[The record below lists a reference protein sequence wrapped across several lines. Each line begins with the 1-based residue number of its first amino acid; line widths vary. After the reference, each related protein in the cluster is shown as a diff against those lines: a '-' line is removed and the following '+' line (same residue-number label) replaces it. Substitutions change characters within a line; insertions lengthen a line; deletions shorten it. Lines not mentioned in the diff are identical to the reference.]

1 MTIKFSKKASTD
13 IEAIWKFTFERWSK
27 EQADRY
33 VNLLFDEI
41 DYISKHPFSGVDIG
55 ATRQNYRQSKVKS
68 HIIFYKINPKQ
79 QNITIIRILHEV
91 MDLNG
96 KFQ

>member
-41 DYISKHPFSGVDIG
+41 DYISKQPFSGVDIG

-68 HIIFYKINPKQ
+68 HMIFYKIQPNEHK
-79 QNITIIRILHEV
+79 ITIIRVLHEV

-96 KFQ
+96 KLR